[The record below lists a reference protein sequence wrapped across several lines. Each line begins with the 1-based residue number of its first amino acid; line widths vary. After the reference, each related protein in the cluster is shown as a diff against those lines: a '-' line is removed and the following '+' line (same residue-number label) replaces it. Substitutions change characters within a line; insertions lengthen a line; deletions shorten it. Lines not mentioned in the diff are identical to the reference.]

1 MAIAAQSTGDETAP
15 ESALSL
21 PPRTAAEPKRFEFAH
36 KVFAA
41 PGALFEPDDVSGD
54 PVLKVDLGDL
64 RAAMTFETLRAN
76 FALTDGSPDAG
87 MLGEVAKAL
96 GFVRRVRPGDT
107 IPAEL
112 LDGSASW
119 KVEKRHLETAQGR
132 ITAGL
137 LAWLGEGAKAESAVE
152 FAALAADAGVR
163 AKVQAAF
170 GRLAQRMGLPDERRG
185 EVVDAVD
192 RLANELS
199 YVEALRE
206 KVGQARKAV
215 ELFKRLRGCYKRERG
230 ALESLERIVHL
241 LEKPVK
247 RYEYRL
253 IEIDAQ
259 TGETHNTILN
269 LARQIA
275 FVREARDWLHRET
288 MRWDD
293 MLETWASETAE
304 PSRAQQRKIG
314 ATYRFAARYFPL
326 VEEWVHG

>member
-1 MAIAAQSTGDETAP
+1 MSTAAPLQTDVPSP
-15 ESALSL
+15 ESALST
-21 PPRTAAEPKRFEFAH
+21 PPKTAAEPRRFEFAH

-41 PGALFEPDDVSGD
+41 PGALFEIDDASGD

-64 RAAMTFETLRAN
+64 RAAMPFGALRVN
-76 FALTDGSPDAG
+76 FGLADDSADGQALR
-87 MLGEVAKAL
+87 EVTKAL
-96 GFVRRVRPGDT
+96 GFVRQVRPGDT

-137 LAWLGEGAKAESAVE
+137 LAWLGEGATAETAVE
-152 FAALAADAGVR
+152 LAALAADAGVK
-163 AKVQAAF
+163 AKVQTAF
-170 GRLAQRMGLPDERRG
+170 RRLAQRMGLPEERRG

-192 RLANELS
+192 RLASELS
-199 YVEALRE
+199 YIEALRE

-215 ELFKRLRGCYKRERG
+215 ELFKRLRGAYKRERG

-253 IEIDAQ
+253 IEVDGQ

-269 LARQIA
+269 LGRQIA
-275 FVREARDWLHRET
+275 YVREARDWLHRET
-288 MRWDD
+288 MRWDE
-293 MLETWASETAE
+293 MLETWAFETPE
-304 PSRAQQRKIG
+304 SSRAQQRKIG
-314 ATYRFAARYFPL
+314 ATYRFAARYFPM

>member
-1 MAIAAQSTGDETAP
+1 MAIAAQLTGDGTAS
-15 ESALSL
+15 ESALSQ
-21 PPRTAAEPKRFEFAH
+21 PPKTAAAPKRFEFAH
-36 KVFAA
+36 RVFAA
-41 PGALFEPDDVSGD
+41 PGAIFESDDVSGE

-64 RAAMTFETLRAN
+64 RAAMPFATLRDN
-76 FALTDGSPDAG
+76 FALTDDSPDAR
-87 MLGEVAKAL
+87 MLVDVGKAL
-96 GFVRRVRPGDT
+96 GFVRGVRPGDT

-152 FAALAADAGVR
+152 FAALAADAGVK

-170 GRLAQRMGLPDERRG
+170 GKLAQRMGLPDERRG

-199 YVEALRE
+199 YIEALRE

-253 IEIDAQ
+253 VEVDGQ

-269 LARQIA
+269 LGRQIA
-275 FVREARDWLHRET
+275 YVREARDWLHRET

-293 MLETWASETAE
+293 MLETWAGETAE

>member
-1 MAIAAQSTGDETAP
+1 MSIAATLEPGEPASEAT
-15 ESALSL
+15 LSQ
-21 PPRTAAEPKRFEFAH
+21 PPKIAAEPKRFEFAH

-41 PGALFEPDDVSGD
+41 PGAVFELDDQAD
-54 PVLKVDLGDL
+54 APVLKVDLGDL

-76 FALTDGSPDAG
+76 FALAADAPDSR
-87 MLGEVAKAL
+87 MLDEVAKAL
-96 GFVRRVRPGDT
+96 GFVRAVRPGDT

-137 LAWLGEGAKAESAVE
+137 LAWLGEGSKAESAVE
-152 FAALAADAGVR
+152 LAALAADSGVK

-199 YVEALRE
+199 YIEALRE

-215 ELFKRLRGCYKRERG
+215 ELFKRLRGAYKRERG
-230 ALESLERIVHL
+230 ALESLDRIVHL

-247 RYEYRL
+247 RYEYR
-253 IEIDAQ
+253 ISEVDAQ

-293 MLETWASETAE
+293 VLDAWAGESAE
-304 PSRAQQRKIG
+304 SSRAQQRKIG

>member
-1 MAIAAQSTGDETAP
+1 MSSAATIMTDDASP
-15 ESALSL
+15 ESALSQ
-21 PPRTAAEPKRFEFAH
+21 PPKQAAEPKRFEFAH
-36 KVFAA
+36 KLFAA
-41 PGALFEPDDVSGD
+41 PGAAFELDDQTQA

-76 FALTDGSPDAG
+76 FALASDSSDSR
-87 MLGEVAKAL
+87 MLDDVAKAL
-96 GFVRRVRPGDT
+96 GFVRSVRPGDT

-119 KVEKRHLETAQGR
+119 KVEPRHLETAQGR

-137 LAWLGEGAKAESAVE
+137 LAWLGEGSDAESAVE
-152 FAALAADAGVR
+152 LAALAADSGVK

-170 GRLAQRMGLPDERRG
+170 GRLARRMGLPDERRG

-199 YVEALRE
+199 YIEALRE

-247 RYEYRL
+247 RYEYR
-253 IEIDAQ
+253 ISEVDAQ
-259 TGETHNTILN
+259 TGETHNTIIN

-293 MLETWASETAE
+293 VLRTWSGETAE
-304 PSRAQQRKIG
+304 ASRAQQRKIG
-314 ATYRFAARYFPL
+314 ATYRFAARHFPL

>member
-1 MAIAAQSTGDETAP
+1 MSIAATLVSGEQAP
-15 ESALSL
+15 ESALSE
-21 PPRTAAEPKRFEFAH
+21 PPKTAAEPKRFEFAH
-36 KVFAA
+36 RVFAA
-41 PGALFEPDDVSGD
+41 PGAVFELDDQSGG
-54 PVLKVDLGDL
+54 PVLKIDLGDL
-64 RAAMTFETLRAN
+64 RAAMPFETLRAN
-76 FALTDGSPDAG
+76 FALTADSPDSR
-87 MLGEVAKAL
+87 MLDQVSKAL
-96 GFVRRVRPGDT
+96 CFVRAVRPGDT

-132 ITAGL
+132 ITQGL
-137 LAWLGEGAKAESAVE
+137 LAWLGEGSTAESAVE
-152 FAALAADAGVR
+152 LAALAADTGVK

-170 GRLAQRMGLPDERRG
+170 GRLAQRMGLPDARRG

-215 ELFKRLRGCYKRERG
+215 ELFKRLRGAYKRERG

-247 RYEYRL
+247 RYEYR
-253 IEIDAQ
+253 ISEVDAQ

-293 MLETWASETAE
+293 ILDAWAGETAE
-304 PSRAQQRKIG
+304 SSRAQQRKIG